1 MNRAQLLLLLA
12 GLWGTLVLS
21 SMSLVFGG
29 IFGMLIALARISP
42 VSAVARVTG
51 LYIQLLQG
59 IPLLVLMG
67 LCFYGPSLVG
77 IDSVSPL
84 VAATLAM
91 TLYTSAYLGEIWR
104 GSLQSVPR
112 PQWEAAICLGLTR
125 RQRMLRVVMP
135 LAVRI
140 ATPPTVGFMVQVV
153 KNTSVASLV
162 VGYAE
167 LSYNAKIL
175 NNATFEP
182 FLYFGLAGVLYFA
195 ICYPLSRQSRVLERT
210 MHARRG

>member
-1 MNRAQLLLLLA
+1 MNHEQLLLLAA
-12 GLWGTLVLS
+12 GLGGTLILS
-21 SMSLVFGG
+21 GLSLLFGG
-29 IFGMLIALARISP
+29 LFGLAIALSRISP
-42 VSAVARVTG
+42 LAFVARATG

-67 LCFYGPSLVG
+67 LCFYGPSLMG
-77 IDSVSPL
+77 ITSVAPL
-84 VAATLAM
+84 TAATLAM

-112 PQWEAAICLGLTR
+112 PQWEAAVCLGLSR
-125 RQRMLRVVMP
+125 WQRMTRVIVP
-135 LAVRI
+135 QAVRI

-162 VGYAE
+162 VGFAE

-175 NNATFEP
+175 NNATFQP
-182 FLYFGLAGVLYFA
+182 FLYFGLAGMLYFA
-195 ICYPLSRQSRVLERT
+195 VCYPLSRQARALERK
-210 MHARRG
+210 MHVGRR